1 MGQRRKARELTL
13 QILFQLEFHD
23 SDLKKEKE
31 KYWKQRKFS
40 PGIRDYSDW
49 LVDGILSNKKK
60 VDEMIESAS
69 IHWRLPRMNIV
80 DRNILRMAVY
90 ELLYEKNVPQA
101 VVINEAIEIAKKY
114 STDNAATFIN
124 GILDR
129 IRKDLEKKKIKDQNN
144 V

>member
-13 QILFQLEFHD
+13 QILFQLEFYD
-23 SDLKKEKE
+23 SDLKQEKK
-31 KYWKQRKFS
+31 KYWKQRKCS
-40 PGIRDYSDW
+40 KGIRDYSDW
-49 LVDGILSNKKK
+49 LVDGVLSNKDK
-60 VDEMIESAS
+60 VDEIIGAAS
-69 IHWRLPRMNIV
+69 IHWRIPRMNIV